1 MNQQQTHPLAVLQL
15 KGTQEEMGRQFGE
28 IMNVIGQFE
37 PIFDFYPA
45 IAQNLLLGSMP
56 RRSRNAL
63 AKGVT
68 SFFIKVLQGKMRK
81 HRPSEFSKRTL
92 AALAAAGQ
100 SSRIERELF
109 TMDAFQN
116 SVGLLGKIQILPE
129 LGHIT
134 GWGNAQLV
142 PACTSVAVWGD
153 QSRDGNL
160 YHARNFDFPGVDVWD
175 LRPIIV
181 FCTPKNGLRYGYIAC
196 RGADVPGITAFNE
209 AGLTIA
215 FHTRF
220 HRKIGFGGLGV
231 IDFGH
236 KIISEAKTIDD
247 AARIARSHK
256 INSTWGAIVTNYSE
270 KGPKAAVIETNYED
284 VDITYSN
291 LGAESFVN
299 TNHYLSS
306 KLQHGELLAAPVFY
320 HHSQSRYIRAQ
331 QLLDEQ
337 RTKGTSIIDLQNLLN
352 DSIDPTSGAQR
363 VMGSTIRQIT
373 SVKSV
378 IMSPEAKKIHISVG
392 AAPTGSGPYLEIPIS
407 WDSPGHKIIDLPQKV
422 QSKNGKSDSSEQA
435 IAVKH
440 YKNAMLLNDKATF
453 SDLDKVIG
461 ELQLAGRYSVN
472 DPSLLFLEALLHL
485 EKDQF
490 RQGAQLLEEAAELE
504 SSTFRKRQAELWLAR
519 TYSASGKEKR
529 SEHFY
534 RKIQKGN
541 DSTENFVWKKKA
553 FTDNG
558 SYSARKL
565 RKVSPNFLLVDANEL

>member
-1 MNQQQTHPLAVLQL
+1 
-15 KGTQEEMGRQFGE
+15 MGRQFGE

-45 IAQNLLLGSMP
+45 MAQNLLLGSLP
-56 RRSRNAL
+56 RGSRNSL

-68 SFFIKVLQGKMRK
+68 SLFVKALQGKMKK
-81 HRPSEFSKRTL
+81 HRPAEFSKRTL
-92 AALAAAGQ
+92 AALAVAGQ
-100 SSRIERELF
+100 SSKIERELF

-116 SVGLLGKIQILPE
+116 AVGLLGKIQILPE

-153 QSRDGNL
+153 QSQDGNL

-181 FCTPKNGLRYGYIAC
+181 FCTPTSGLRYGYIAC

-220 HRKIGFGGLGV
+220 HRQVGFGGLGV

-236 KIISEAKTIDD
+236 KIISEAKSIDD
-247 AARIARSHK
+247 AARIARSNK
-256 INSTWGAIVTNYSE
+256 INSTWGAIVTNYTE
-270 KGPKAAVIETNYED
+270 KGPKAAVIETNYGD

-291 LGAESFVN
+291 QGAESFVN

-306 KLQHGELLAAPVFY
+306 RLQQGELLAAPVFS
-320 HHSQSRYIRAQ
+320 HHSQSRYDRAQ

-337 RTKGTSIIDLQNLLN
+337 KPKGTSVLDLQNLLN
-352 DSIDPTSGAQR
+352 DSIDPTSGGQR

-378 IMSPEAKKIHISVG
+378 VMSPEAQKIYISVG
-392 AAPTGSGPYLEIPIS
+392 TAPTGGGPYIEIPMS
-407 WDSPGHKIIDLPQKV
+407 WESPGHKIIDFPKKEK
-422 QSKNGKSDSSEQA
+422 SKNGKADNSGQT

-440 YKNAMLLNDKATF
+440 YKNAMLLNDTAT
-453 SDLDKVIG
+453 SANLDEVI
-461 ELQLAGRYSVN
+461 EQLQLAGRYAEN
-472 DPSLLFLEALLHL
+472 DPSLLFLEAMLHL
-485 EKDQF
+485 EKDRF
-490 RQGAQLLEEAAELE
+490 RQGGELLEKAVAYE
-504 SSTFRKRQAELWLAR
+504 SSPFRKRQAELWLAR
-519 TYSASGKEKR
+519 TYSASGKR
-529 SEHFY
+529 SGSEHFY
-534 RKIQKGN
+534 KKVRKSD
-541 DSTENFVWKKKA
+541 DSSQNFVWKKKA
-553 FTDNG
+553 FSDNG